1 MLVRLIAL
9 INRTMH
15 STALLYVTYFFN
27 RPNWAHICRVSLVD
41 FYRLI
46 RHPTLTTDVSYGK
59 VIDQTGCLA
68 AYFFANAMYVC
79 KPCFRLC
86 SRMLFKFIITRQN
99 TPEYA
104 ISRNQIQFFFLG
116 RGHPL
121 PISPRQRLRRLDFRA
136 FGIWPPLFKNSGSAT
151 VSHCQTK
158 LAKIYQSDFYWTVTR
173 LSHNNAYAN

>member
-104 ISRNQIQFFFLG
+104 ISRNQIQFFFWG
-116 RGHPL
+116 GDTP
-121 PISPRQRLRRLDFRA
+121 SPYPPVSAYGASIFVPSA
-136 FGIWPPLFKNSGSAT
+136 FGPLCLKILDPPLFHTARRSWQKSTNQISIG
-151 VSHCQTK
+151 
-158 LAKIYQSDFYWTVTR
+158 R
-173 LSHNNAYAN
+173 